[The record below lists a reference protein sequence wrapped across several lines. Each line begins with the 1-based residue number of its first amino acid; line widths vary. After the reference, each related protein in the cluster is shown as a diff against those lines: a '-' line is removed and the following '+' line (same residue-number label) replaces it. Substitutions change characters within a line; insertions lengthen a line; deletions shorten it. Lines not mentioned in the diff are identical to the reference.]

1 MAKSVQLIQNWPSK
15 IDKYKR
21 GSLTVVAV
29 IFVGI
34 LMSCLMFQLAA
45 YKQELG
51 SIYRITEY
59 ERQMRRR
66 VHEKPDKKVVH
77 PKRTSGAT
85 PGQVDN

>member
-1 MAKSVQLIQNWPSK
+1 MLLSIMAKSVQHIQNYRLK

-51 SIYRITEY
+51 SINRITEH

-66 VHEKPDKKVVH
+66 VLEKPHKKVVH
-77 PKRTSGAT
+77 PKRTSGHE
-85 PGQVDN
+85 